1 MNRRQGRQW
10 GQVKG
15 VGVVGL
21 QPSPSSVQP
30 PAIVWVCRVHPPSS
44 RLYLCPLS
52 FLPTTRACTFVCSP
66 NFLSFFYHSFF
77 LLFIHSRIP
86 SLSRLFSLCR
96 GISDSN
102 IDCAS
107 DPHQEVGRGGEG
119 KGRRNLQLHQW
130 DQHSIAMYCS
140 HEYRMDRKRE
150 KNSSPNMCLCM
161 RVRVCVQSSCV
172 YQFREEERITGMTG
186 GDKTV
191 LQLWM
196 RTVWASGPS
205 GRQVARK
212 L

>member
-66 NFLSFFYHSFF
+66 NFLSFFLSF
-77 LLFIHSRIP
+77 
-86 SLSRLFSLCR
+86 LFSLIHSLTYPFSLSFVLSVSWYQC
-96 GISDSN
+96 DSN

-107 DPHQEVGRGGEG
+107 DPHQEVGSGREGRGGERAKKSSVTSVG
-119 KGRRNLQLHQW
+119 STLHR
-130 DQHSIAMYCS
+130 H
-140 HEYRMDRKRE
+140 
-150 KNSSPNMCLCM
+150 
-161 RVRVCVQSSCV
+161 
-172 YQFREEERITGMTG
+172 
-186 GDKTV
+186 V
-191 LQLWM
+191 L
-196 RTVWASGPS
+196 
-205 GRQVARK
+205 
-212 L
+212 